1 MNEYITRKLVNNKI
15 KYYNYYTNNKIIKDK
30 ELLNT
35 LHKIYI
41 PPAYKDVKIY
51 LEKELLATGVDNA
64 GRKQYIYSD
73 YSKKKREIK
82 KYNQLLK
89 LSENIVKLKKKIN
102 NDLLLK
108 SFEKDKIIALI
119 LKIMD
124 ICNFRCGNKTYEKK
138 YGSYGLTTLHK
149 KHFLIKSNEIEIDF
163 IGKKGVINNCIIKDK
178 NIQDIIKKMYKLSNK
193 KDDYIFSVKNNGND
207 KNYVSIN
214 IQDVNNYLEKFN
226 VTSKDLRTWNA
237 NIIFL
242 KNFKI
247 QLDNNITRDY
257 FNLENDKKIK
267 FKKKIVKDA
276 IKDTAI
282 SLHHTAFVCKNS
294 YIYKNILINIEKN
307 DAIINKLSHKN
318 IIFEDFL
325 KKLL

>member
-1 MNEYITRKLVNNKI
+1 MDNYITRKLVNNKV
-15 KYYNYYTNNKIIKDK
+15 KYYNYYSNNKIIKDK
-30 ELLNT
+30 QLLGI

-51 LEKELLATGVDNA
+51 LEKELLATGVDDA

-73 YSKKKREIK
+73 FSKKKRETK

-102 NDLLLK
+102 SDLLLK
-108 SFEKDKIIALI
+108 DFEKDKIIALI

-124 ICNFRCGNKTYEKK
+124 FCNFRCGNKTYEKK

-149 KHFLIKSNEIEIDF
+149 RHFLIKNNEIEIDF
-163 IGKKGVINNCIIKDK
+163 IGKKGVVNNCIIKDK
-178 NIQDIIKKMYKLSNK
+178 NIQNIIKKMYKLSNK
-193 KDDYIFSVKNNGND
+193 KDDYIFSVKNEEDNI
-207 KNYVSIN
+207 SIN

-242 KNFKI
+242 KNFKKYI
-247 QLDNNITRDY
+247 DSNITRDY
-257 FNLENDKKIK
+257 FNYDSIKKLK
-267 FKKKIVKDA
+267 FKKKLVKDA
-276 IKDTAI
+276 IKDTSI
-282 SLHHTAFVCKNS
+282 SLHHTPFVCKNS
-294 YIYKNILINIEKN
+294 YIYKNILFNIEKN
-307 DAIINKLSHKN
+307 DIIINKLIHKN
-318 IIFEDFL
+318 INFEDFL

>member
-1 MNEYITRKLVNNKI
+1 MDNYITRKLVNNKV
-15 KYYNYYTNNKIIKDK
+15 KYYNYYSNNRIIKDK
-30 ELLNT
+30 KLLET

-51 LEKELLATGVDNA
+51 LEKELLATGVDDA

-73 YSKKKREIK
+73 YSKKKRETK

-89 LSENIVKLKKKIN
+89 LSDNIVKLKKKIN
-102 NDLLLK
+102 SDLLLK
-108 SFEKDKIIALI
+108 DFEKNKIIALI

-138 YGSYGLTTLHK
+138 YGSHGLTTLHK

-163 IGKKGVINNCIIKDK
+163 IGKKGVVNNCIIKDK
-178 NIQDIIKKMYKLSNK
+178 NTQDIIKKMYKLSNK
-193 KDDYIFSVKNNGND
+193 KDDYIFSFKNNNGID
-207 KNYVSIN
+207 VSIN

-242 KNFKI
+242 KNFKKHV
-247 QLDNNITRDY
+247 DNSITRDY
-257 FNLENDKKIK
+257 YNLDNIKKIK
-267 FKKKIVKDA
+267 FKKKLVKDA
-276 IKDTAI
+276 IKDTSI
-282 SLHHTAFVCKNS
+282 SLHHTSFVCKNS
-294 YIYKNILINIEKN
+294 YIYKNILLNIEN
-307 DAIINKLSHKN
+307 DDIIINKLIHKN
-318 IIFEDFL
+318 ITFEDFL

>member
-1 MNEYITRKLVNNKI
+1 MNEYITRRLVNNKV
-15 KYYNYYTNNKIIKDK
+15 KYYNYYSHDNKVIKNK
-30 ELLNT
+30 QLLET

-41 PPAYKDVKIY
+41 PPAYKDVKIF
-51 LEKELLATGVDNA
+51 LEKELLATGVDDA

-73 YSKKKREIK
+73 FSKKKRETK

-89 LSENIVKLKKKIN
+89 LSENIVNLKKKIN

-108 SFEKDKIIALI
+108 DFEKDKIIALI

-138 YGSYGLTTLHK
+138 YGSHGLTTLHK
-149 KHFLIKSNEIEIDF
+149 KHFLIKSKQIEIDF

-178 NIQDIIKKMYKLSNK
+178 KVETIIKKMYKLSNK
-193 KDDYIFSVKNNGND
+193 KDDYIFSVKNNDGND
-207 KNYVSIN
+207 VSIN

-242 KNFKI
+242 KNFKTHI
-247 QLDNNITRDY
+247 DNSITRDY
-257 FNLENDKKIK
+257 FNLDNIKKLK
-267 FKKKIVKDA
+267 FKKKLVKDA

-282 SLHHTAFVCKNS
+282 SLHHTPFVCKNS
-294 YIYKNILINIEKN
+294 YIYKNILLSIEK
-307 DAIINKLSHKN
+307 DDTIINKLIHKN